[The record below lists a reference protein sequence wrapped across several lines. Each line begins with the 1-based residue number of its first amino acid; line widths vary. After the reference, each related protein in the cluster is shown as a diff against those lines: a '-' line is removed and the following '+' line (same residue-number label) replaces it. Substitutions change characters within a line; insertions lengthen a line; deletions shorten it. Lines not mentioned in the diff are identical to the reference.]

1 MSVFIVHADECT
13 GKGECFAVGGEDGG
27 IYVSCGRKKERNG
40 DEHYTKDNRHNGY
53 IELLHT

>member
-1 MSVFIVHADECT
+1 MSVFIVHADECS
-13 GKGECFAVGGEDGG
+13 GERQRLAVGGEDGG

-40 DEHYTKDNRHNGY
+40 DEHYTKDNRYNSN